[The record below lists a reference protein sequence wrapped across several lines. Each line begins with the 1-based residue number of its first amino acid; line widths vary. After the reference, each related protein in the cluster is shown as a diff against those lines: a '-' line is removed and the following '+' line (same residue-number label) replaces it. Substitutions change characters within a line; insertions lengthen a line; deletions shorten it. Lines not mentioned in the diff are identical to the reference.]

1 VKILL
6 DANIVVWL
14 LERPERIR
22 PPVRDALLDP
32 ANELFVSTASLLE
45 LTAKASS
52 GRLDFDEV
60 SLTKTEQIANWLNVE
75 ARHAW
80 RVRSL
85 PHIHSDPFDRIIV
98 AQALEEGL
106 TLVTGDRLL
115 ADYGISVLLT

>member
-1 VKILL
+1 MKILL